1 MVGGLGHDNGGVAAG
16 SSEAGASTVGPLTAG
31 LLTAGTLISVFGD
44 QVAAIGLV
52 LAAAGRHSAVLVA
65 AMFAVEFLP
74 GVVLG
79 TWIGRRVD
87 GLAVRKAW
95 VGGLAAQAVS
105 IGVAAAVGS
114 LWLRAVL
121 LAVTACFGVAAGS
134 AGFRALRQLAGEGTG
149 RLNALQGAGR
159 SAGGIA
165 GAAVGGVGL
174 GVLGLR
180 GLLSVDAASFVAFAA
195 VVLAVTP
202 ALGDRRASF
211 SAEGRPLRHRRAV
224 ELRLLAAP
232 EAFGVPLLGLV
243 VAVAF
248 ATSLEGVVGVFYL
261 RDVVR
266 LSTGAYGVAIAC
278 WSVGSVAAAAV
289 LARYHRRG
297 RRGTLAPAALVM
309 GAAIAAVAALAD
321 PWSIGAVYFA
331 GGAGN
336 GAFNVALANVV
347 HDGVPGEHYGAVW
360 AVLGALLNAAVLVGL
375 LAGAPAAGA
384 PRPMMIVSGVLCM
397 AVAAVAV
404 IARIAMR
411 GGRQPVEEPTTSPP
425 TG

>member
-1 MVGGLGHDNGGVAAG
+1 MGGRLG
-16 SSEAGASTVGPLTAG
+16 P
-31 LLTAGTLISVFGD
+31 
-44 QVAAIGLV
+44 
-52 LAAAGRHSAVLVA
+52 
-65 AMFAVEFLP
+65 
-74 GVVLG
+74 
-79 TWIGRRVD
+79 
-87 GLAVRKAW
+87 
-95 VGGLAAQAVS
+95 QAVS
-105 IGVAAAVGS
+105 VGVAAAVGS
-114 LWLRAVL
+114 LWFKAAL

-134 AGFRALRQLAGEGTG
+134 AGFRALRQLAGEATG

-165 GAAVGGVGL
+165 GAALGGVGL
-174 GVLGLR
+174 GMVGLR
-180 GLLSVDAASFVAFAA
+180 GLLGADAASFVAFAVA
-195 VVLAVTP
+195 VLAVTP
-202 ALGDRRASF
+202 TLADRRASPP
-211 SAEGRPLRHRRAV
+211 EQGQTPPGRRAA

-232 EAFGVPLLGLV
+232 EAFGGPLLGLV

-321 PWSIGAVYFA
+321 PWSIGVVYFA

-347 HDGVPGEHYGAVW
+347 HDCVPEDHHGAVW
-360 AVLGALLNAAVLVGL
+360 AVLGAVLNAAVTVGL
-375 LAGAPAAGA
+375 LAGAPAAAA
-384 PRPMMIVSGVLCM
+384 PRPMMVLSGALCM
-397 AVAAVAV
+397 AVAGAAVL
-404 IARIAMR
+404 ARIAALASR
-411 GGRQPVEEPTTSPP
+411 RPVGQPTASPP
-425 TG
+425 SG